1 MTSQHEAL
9 NEHARRRC
17 AGLQSQRGLALPI
30 VMIAITVGLAVVI
43 PLAALLVSSAS
54 TNTRTLEDEE
64 AYYAAD
70 AGVQAVV
77 KDLRNGLDPL
87 GGGYTLPS
95 VTVNSL
101 TPAISVIAPPSD
113 DLRLFSPVYVDPETG
128 TNLSTLAP
136 GATYAYQIDNV
147 RASTDIAVNW
157 PFTPTTAKWQVT
169 IFEGVGTG
177 GNRIVQLK
185 GKGSRAFIVAS
196 AKLIIGGTYTVRFR
210 NDDAVNTITTAAF
223 SSSGAI
229 TGTWI
234 NTTAFKGYLI
244 TSTAGARTLTVL
256 ARQSPGPTQST
267 RAVQVSSWKN

>member
-1 MTSQHEAL
+1 MTSQQEAL
-9 NEHARRRC
+9 NGYASRRWAAFHA
-17 AGLQSQRGLALPI
+17 QRGIALPV
-30 VMIAITVGLAVVI
+30 VMIAVTFGMAVVI
-43 PLAALLVSSAS
+43 PLVALLASSTS
-54 TNTRTLEDEE
+54 VETRTLEDEE

-77 KDLRNGLDPL
+77 KDLRSGLDAL
-87 GGGYTLPS
+87 AGGYTLPS

-101 TPAISVIAPPSD
+101 TPAISVIAPPID
-113 DLRLFSPVYVDPETG
+113 DLRLFGPVYVDPETG

-136 GATYAYQIDNV
+136 GASYTYQIDNV

-157 PFTPTTAKWQVT
+157 VFTSTTKWQVT
-169 IFEGVGTG
+169 IFEGAGTG
-177 GNRIVQLK
+177 GTRIVQLK
-185 GKGSRAFIVAS
+185 GKGTRVLIVAS
-196 AKLIIGGTYTVRFR
+196 AKLISGGTYTIRFR
-210 NDDAVNTITTAAF
+210 NDDAVNTISTAAF
-223 SSSGAI
+223 NSSGAI

-244 TSTAGARTLTVL
+244 TSTAGSRTLTVL